1 MNALLP
7 LWLMIL
13 SVALMQCTAIHA
25 NTAGAHPYAHVEAG
39 Q

>member
-13 SVALMQCTAIHA
+13 SVAAIQYTAIHA
-25 NTAGAHPYAHVEAG
+25 NSAGAHPYAHVEAG